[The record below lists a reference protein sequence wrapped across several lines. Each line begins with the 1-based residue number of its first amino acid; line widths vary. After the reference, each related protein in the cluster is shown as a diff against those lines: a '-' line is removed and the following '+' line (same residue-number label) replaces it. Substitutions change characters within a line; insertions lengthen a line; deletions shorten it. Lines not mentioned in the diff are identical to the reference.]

1 MSAFENARIYA
12 WYKFRRKTRKH
23 RNKRVLRHFEAA
35 VAKLQPRDVC
45 FDCGANVGLITSRLA
60 ATGATVHAFEPDPDA
75 YRALEANVGR
85 LANVVLHKAAV
96 GVCAGQLALYRGAA
110 DPKSS
115 DSVSVG
121 STLIGLKKNVTS
133 AETVLVEVI
142 DLGAMIADFPQRI
155 SLIKIDI
162 EGAEVDVMNS
172 LLDRG
177 LHDRIGEIFV
187 ETHEKQIPELRGA
200 TMQLLKR
207 CRPYPNLH
215 LDWW

>member
-1 MSAFENARIYA
+1 MSAFEKARIYA
-12 WYKFRRKTRKH
+12 WYKLRRKTRKH
-23 RNKRVLRHFEAA
+23 RNKRVIRRFDAA
-35 VAKLQPRDVC
+35 VAKLQPGDVC
-45 FDCGANVGLITSRLA
+45 IDCGANVGLITSRLA
-60 ATGATVHAFEPDPDA
+60 ATGATVHAFEPDPDV
-75 YRALEANVGR
+75 YRVLETSVGR

-96 GVCAGQLALYRGAA
+96 GVSAGQLALFRGAV

-121 STLIGLKKNVTS
+121 STLMSSKKNVTS
-133 AETVLVEVI
+133 AETVLVDVI
-142 DLGAMIADFPQRI
+142 DFGAVIAEFPQRI
-155 SLIKIDI
+155 SLVKIDI

-177 LHDRIGEIFV
+177 LHVKIGDIFV

-200 TMQLLKR
+200 TMKLLKR

>member
-12 WYKFRRKTRKH
+12 WYKLRRKTRKY
-23 RNKRVLRHFEAA
+23 RNNRVLRLFDAA
-35 VAKLQPRDVC
+35 VAKLQPGDVC
-45 FDCGANVGLITSRLA
+45 FDCGANVGVITSRLA

-75 YRALEANVGR
+75 YRTLEANVGR

-96 GVCAGQLALYRGAA
+96 GVCPGQLALYRGAA

-115 DSVSVG
+115 VSVSVG
-121 STLIGLKKNVTS
+121 STLIGSKKNVTS
-133 AETVLVEVI
+133 AETILVDVI
-142 DLGAMIADFPQRI
+142 DLGTMIADFPQRI
-155 SLIKIDI
+155 SLLKIDI

-177 LHDRIGEIFV
+177 VDAKVSEIFV

-200 TMQLLKR
+200 TMKLLKR